1 MAGETGV
8 FADQLK
14 APGLIRSSVPPDN
27 RKLTSGSQ
35 RARSRPSIKPGNDI
49 LVPIKENV
57 SQDTFQRNFRQGGSF
72 RGWRGPRLGDDQ
84 EEAEEKQTSK
94 TFQRRWSVRL
104 PSQGLEPRQSQ
115 REVRATPS
123 VGKVRITRTSD
134 DDWWRE
140 PC

>member
-1 MAGETGV
+1 MRGVAGETGV

-14 APGLIRSSVPPDN
+14 APGLIRSSVTP
-27 RKLTSGSQ
+27 GSQ
-35 RARSRPSIKPGNDI
+35 RARSRPTIKPGNNI
-49 LVPIKENV
+49 LAPIKENV

-84 EEAEEKQTSK
+84 EEVEEKQTSK

-104 PSQGLEPRQSQ
+104 PSQGVEPRQSQ
-115 REVRATPS
+115 REVRAGPS
-123 VGKVRITRTSD
+123 VVGKVRINRTSD